1 MVLVSLLVGPGRVW
15 REKARKVKIKSRKI
29 LDVRDVTAFVRL
41 LGALRFRAFRLCV
54 TAVVLASIEVL
65 SLVVLAAF
73 VSSVLLSGAQQG
85 VLGQVI
91 TRTGFHELGFLYQS
105 AVCLLLFLT
114 RFLLG
119 LVLANFVL
127 LQSNQL
133 QVKLRN
139 ILFRIGLRRGERAA
153 GGTERGGG
161 ASADLIVRQVN
172 LIGKGIVEPA
182 LRVLGE
188 LFILVLIVATILV
201 VSPLMLVFM
210 VASIS
215 PLVLFYI
222 LKFKRMTR
230 VYGEVANSALEG
242 LSTYAASFTSGWRQL
257 GVPTLRDG
265 AVQILDESARKFA
278 RADRLASLIGAAPR
292 YFLELFMAL
301 FLIMAVLFTNASS
314 VVGVGDLV
322 FIGGAGARLLPIVTS
337 ISNALISFQF
347 NRAVLGNVTSQIC
360 TGDMATNVTFAT
372 PVSSPTSPPEAN
384 MVYGLELKSVGHGY
398 EQGRPLFEDVSLSLA
413 KGDFLLMKGKSGVG
427 KTTLMDIM
435 CGLRKPTSG
444 QVLVNGMPIEQHGW
458 FADRVFYSPQQPLII
473 PGSVLQN
480 VTFSQASPTDAER
493 SRALSCVA
501 DVGLSRDISRLAGG
515 LDADVGPDGDVLS
528 GGQKQRLVLARAL
541 YHGAEVFAL
550 DESISGLETDSKH
563 STLRLIRDLSEE
575 GRIVILISHDVVA
588 EEYATK
594 VLSL

>member
-1 MVLVSLLVGPGRVW
+1 M
-15 REKARKVKIKSRKI
+15 KTKSRKI

-41 LGALRFRAFRLCV
+41 LGALKFRAIRLCI
-54 TAVVLASIEVL
+54 TAVLLALIEVI

-73 VSSVLLSGAQQG
+73 LGSVLLKGAQQG
-85 VLGQVI
+85 VLGQAI
-91 TRTGFHELGFLYQS
+91 ARTGFDELEFLYQS
-105 AVCLLLFLT
+105 AACLLLFFT
-114 RFLLG
+114 RFVLG

-127 LQSNQL
+127 LQSNEL

-139 ILFRIGLRRGERAA
+139 ILFRIGLRRGKQIA
-153 GGTERGGG
+153 GVNARGSG

-172 LIGKGIVEPA
+172 LIGKGIVEPV
-182 LRVLGE
+182 LRVVGE
-188 LFILVLIVATILV
+188 LFILVLIVMTILV

-222 LKFKRMTR
+222 FKFKRMTR

-242 LSTYAASFTSGWRQL
+242 LSTYAAAFTFGWRQL

-265 AVQILDESARKFA
+265 AVQILDESARSFA
-278 RADRLASLIGAAPR
+278 RADRLANLIGAAPR

-301 FLIMAVLFTNASS
+301 FLIMAVLFTKASP

-347 NRAVLGNVTSQIC
+347 NRAVLGNVTAQIC
-360 TGDMATNVTFAT
+360 TRAMTTNVTYAT
-372 PVSSPTSPPEAN
+372 PVSATTPSSETHS
-384 MVYGLELKSVGHGY
+384 VTGLKLNSVGHGY
-398 EQGRPLFEDVSLSLA
+398 ETGQLLFKDVSLSLSR
-413 KGDFLLMKGKSGVG
+413 GDFLLIKGKSGVG

-435 CGLRKPTSG
+435 CGLRDPAFG
-444 QVLVNGMPIEQHGW
+444 EVLVNGLPINQAGW
-458 FADRVFYSPQQPLII
+458 FAGKVFYSPQQPLII

-480 VTFSQASPTDAER
+480 VTFSQANPSEKER
-493 SRALSCVA
+493 SHALSCIA
-501 DVGLSRDISRLAGG
+501 DVGLAPDISRFADM
-515 LDADVGPDGDVLS
+515 LDAKVGPDGDVMS

-541 YHGAEVFAL
+541 YHSAEVFAL
-550 DESISGLETDSKH
+550 DECISGLETDSKH
-563 STLRLIRDLSEE
+563 STLRLIRELSDE

-588 EEYATK
+588 EEYATG

>member
-1 MVLVSLLVGPGRVW
+1 MKNTSAKYLDITDVV
-15 REKARKVKIKSRKI
+15 AFIK
-29 LDVRDVTAFVRL
+29 L
-41 LGALRFRAFRLCV
+41 LGALKFKAFRLCV
-54 TAVVLASIEVL
+54 TAVCLASIEVL

-73 VSSVLLSGAQQG
+73 VSSALLSGAQQG
-85 VLGQVI
+85 VLGHVI

-105 AVCLLLFLT
+105 AVCLLLFLA

-139 ILFRIGLRRGERAA
+139 ILFRNGLRRGERPA
-153 GGTERGGG
+153 GGKERGSGG
-161 ASADLIVRQVN
+161 SADLIVRQVN

-188 LFILVLIVATILV
+188 LFIMVLIVATILV

-210 VASIS
+210 VVSIS

-222 LKFKRMTR
+222 FKFKRMTR

-257 GVPTLRDG
+257 AVPTLRNG

-322 FIGGAGARLLPIVTS
+322 FIGGAGARMLPIVTS

-372 PVSSPTSPPEAN
+372 PISLSTSPLEAN
-384 MVYGLELKSVGHGY
+384 MVNGLELKSVGHGY
-398 EQGRPLFEDVSLSLA
+398 EQGRPLFEDVSLSLT

-427 KTTLMDIM
+427 KTTLMDIL
-435 CGLRKPTSG
+435 CGLREPTSG
-444 QVLVNGMPIEQHGW
+444 QVLVNGMPINQNKW
-458 FADRVFYSPQQPLII
+458 FAGKVFYSPQQPLII
-473 PGSVLQN
+473 PGSILQN
-480 VTFSQASPTDAER
+480 VAFSQGSPTEEER
-493 SRALSCVA
+493 DRASVCIA
-501 DVGLSRDISRLAGG
+501 DVGLSRDITRFADG
-515 LDADVGPDGDVLS
+515 LNADVGPDGDVLS

-550 DESISGLETDSKH
+550 DECISGLETDSKH
-563 STLRLIRDLSEE
+563 STLRLIRKLSDE

>member
-1 MVLVSLLVGPGRVW
+1 MKISI
-15 REKARKVKIKSRKI
+15 RKF
-29 LDVRDVTAFVRL
+29 LDVRDVAAFIRL
-41 LGALRFRAFRLCV
+41 LRALHFRAFGLGV
-54 TAVVLASIEVL
+54 TAVILASIEVL

-73 VSSVLLSGAQQG
+73 VSSALLIGAQQG

-139 ILFRIGLRRGERAA
+139 ILFRIGLRRGERTV
-153 GGTERGGG
+153 GGTERGSG

-188 LFILVLIVATILV
+188 LFIMVLIVATILV

-222 LKFKRMTR
+222 FKFKRMTR
-230 VYGEVANSALEG
+230 VYGEVANSALEELG
-242 LSTYAASFTSGWRQL
+242 TYATSFTSGWRQL
-257 GVPTLRDG
+257 GVPTLREG
-265 AVQILDESARKFA
+265 SVQILDESARRFA
-278 RADRLASLIGAAPR
+278 KADRLANLIGAAPR

-301 FLIMAVLFTNASS
+301 FLILAVLYTEASS

-347 NRAVLGNVTSQIC
+347 NRAALGNITSQIC
-360 TGDMATNVTFAT
+360 TDEMMMHVTYAT
-372 PVSSPTSPPEAN
+372 PNSLRTAPSNAHTVN
-384 MVYGLELKSVGHGY
+384 ELNLIAVGHGY
-398 EQGRPLFEDVSLSLA
+398 ETGRSLFEDVDLTLSN
-413 KGDFLLMKGKSGVG
+413 GDFLLIKGRSGVG

-435 CGLRKPTSG
+435 CGLRKPASG
-444 QVLVNGMPIEQHGW
+444 QVLINGIPTHQADW
-458 FADRVFYSPQQPLII
+458 FSSCVFYSPQQPLII
-473 PGSVLQN
+473 PGSVLNN
-480 VTFSQASPTDAER
+480 VCFSWVDAREEERDRAS
-493 SRALSCVA
+493 SCIA
-501 DVGLSRDISRLAGG
+501 DVGLSQDIQRFTAG

-541 YHGAEVFAL
+541 YHGAAIFAL
-550 DESISGLETDSKH
+550 DECISGLEIDSKH
-563 STLRLIRDLSEE
+563 STLKLIRELADE